1 MQTHSQTCFLLQIK
15 QLTCEN
21 DDNTKY
27 IIKLEDERAESDVFL
42 KSIQN
47 TFSAVTVRC
56 TTLAADKIEL
66 EKQIVE
72 LEAARQKVVDQ
83 GIAWRTKQNKKI
95 ADMKVCD
102 CLHAWLHGCM
112 SDCACLLL

>member
-1 MQTHSQTCFLLQIK
+1 MQIK
-15 QLTCEN
+15 QLTLEN

-27 IIKLEDERAESDVFL
+27 IIKLEDERAENDVFL

-56 TTLAADKIEL
+56 TTLAAEKIEL

-72 LEAARQKVVDQ
+72 LEATRQKVVDQ

-102 CLHAWLHGCM
+102 WLHGCMAAWLHGCM
-112 SDCACLLL
+112 AAWLTVV